1 MHIILLNYYY
11 SANHGEA
18 DALLERYGTL
28 TGWAAGVAAAGAK
41 VTVLQR
47 FHHDAM
53 IQRGSTAYEFIGDRH
68 SPQLRKWQIPGRLHR
83 RARAL
88 CAHSL
93 SQGALTTAHV
103 NGLLF
108 PLQARALR
116 LVLPH
121 QCAIVAQ
128 HHAEKPWPGWYGLLQ
143 RWGLRAIDGY
153 LFAGRALAEP
163 FVQQGSI
170 RSLQDVFPVMEGSCE
185 FSPQDRQSSRDQT
198 GLHGDPVVLWVGRLN
213 DNKDPLTVLAAFER
227 VLEQAAG
234 ARLYMAYGT
243 EDLLPDVRERI
254 ARSAMLS
261 RSVELLGTIPHI
273 ELERVYNSAD
283 YFVLGSHC
291 EGSGY
296 ALAEALACG
305 LVPVVTDIPSFRM
318 MTDGGTIGMLWPPG
332 DAGAL
337 SDALLTVFRRP
348 WLECSKAARDF
359 FEENLSYPAIGRRA
373 VEVYQGLAR
382 RRAR

>member
-1 MHIILLNYYY
+1 MHVVLLNYYY
-11 SANHGEA
+11 GADLGEA
-18 DALLERYGTL
+18 DALLERYATL
-28 TGWAAGVAAAGAK
+28 TGWAEGVQAAGAR

-47 FHHDAM
+47 FDRDAVRHDHGVEYRFVRDSHHP
-53 IQRGSTAYEFIGDRH
+53 H
-68 SPQLRKWQIPGRLHR
+68 LRSWQVPLRLHR
-83 RARAL
+83 QARAL
-88 CAHSL
+88 CVDSL
-93 SQGALTTAHV
+93 SHGESVVVGL

-108 PLQARALR
+108 PLQAWSLR
-116 LVLPH
+116 RMLP
-121 QCAIVAQ
+121 QPCAIAIQ
-128 HHAEKPWPGWYGLLQ
+128 HHAERPWSGWRGLLQ
-143 RWGLRAIDGY
+143 RWGLRAADGY
-153 LFAGRALAEP
+153 LFAARELAEP

-170 RSLQDVFPVMEGSCE
+170 RSLQDVYPVMEGSSS

-198 GLHGDPVVLWVGRLN
+198 GLYGDPVVLWVGRLN

-234 ARLYMAYGT
+234 VRLYMAYGT

-254 ARSAMLS
+254 ARSATLS
-261 RSVELLGTIPHI
+261 RSVELLGIVPHF

-283 YFVLGSHC
+283 YFVLGSHH

-305 LVPVVTDIPSFRM
+305 LVPVVTDIPAFRM
-318 MTDGGTIGMLWPPG
+318 MTDGGKIGALWPPG

-337 SDALLTVFRRP
+337 GDALLAVFRRP
-348 WLECSKAARDF
+348 WLEHSKAARDF

-382 RRAR
+382 GRAR